1 MRYNFPMKT
10 KQILLATLLFFLVG
24 NLLAEQNITTVLLIR
39 HAEKSKTPPDNPVLT
54 EEGKLRSENLVHV
67 LGSAGIKTIYVSQ
80 WTRTHLTAEPI
91 AKHLGIK
98 PEQVDAADSKKLV
111 DTILTKHAGET
122 VLVVGH
128 SDTVPEM
135 IAALGGPS
143 MPELGEF
150 EFDNLFVVTVYAP
163 GKASVVRL
171 KYGK

>member
-1 MRYNFPMKT
+1 MKT
-10 KQILLATLLFFLVG
+10 RHIILATLFSLFVG
-24 NLLAEQNITTVLLIR
+24 YIAAEPAVTTVLLVR

-54 EEGKLRSENLVHV
+54 EEGKLRAENLIHV

-98 PEQVDAADSKKLV
+98 PEQMDAADSKKLA

-128 SDTVPEM
+128 SDTVPEI
-135 IAALGGPS
+135 IAALGGPTMS
-143 MPELGEF
+143 ELGEF
-150 EFDNLFVVTVYAP
+150 EFDNLFVLTVYAP
-163 GKASVVRL
+163 GKASVAHL

>member
-1 MRYNFPMKT
+1 MKT
-10 KQILLATLLFFLVG
+10 KRILLATVLFFLAG
-24 NLLAEQNITTVLLIR
+24 SLLADQKVTTVFLVR
-39 HAEKSKTPPDNPVLT
+39 HAEKSKTPVDNPLLT
-54 EEGKLRSENLVHV
+54 EEGTQRSKDLIHV

-80 WTRTHLTAEPI
+80 WTRTQLTAEPV

-98 PEQVDAADSKKLV
+98 PEQMDAADSKKLA
-111 DTILTKHAGET
+111 DTILTKHAGQT

-128 SDTVPEM
+128 SDTVPEI

-150 EFDNLFVVTVYAP
+150 EFDNLFVVTVYTP